1 MTRDTISTRRRFLK
15 QGALLAGPI
24 AAVAVPTA
32 AIAGDGRAARLQ
44 QLEDEAAI
52 RALHRDWLRH
62 ANADAAQLGADIRG
76 IIPDHGE
83 EPHPIVIASHGT
95 RASWRHACLVE
106 LETELPQDCTLAQM
120 KHAQGEGCVRHSERR
135 LLTTEYE
142 KRDGA
147 WAIARVELS
156 RV

>member
-1 MTRDTISTRRRFLK
+1 MTSETISTRRRFLK

-24 AAVAVPTA
+24 AAVAVPA
-32 AIAGDGRAARLQ
+32 AAVADDGRAARLQ

-52 RALHRDWLRH
+52 RALHRDWLGR
-62 ANADAAQLGADIRG
+62 ADTAQLGADVRG
-76 IIPDHGE
+76 IVPDHE
-83 EPHPIVIASHGT
+83 EEPIVIAPDGK
-95 RASWRHACLVE
+95 RASWRRACTVE

-135 LLTTEYE
+135 LLNAEYE
-142 KRDGA
+142 KRDGV